1 MVQLIAAAALA
12 AFQIASG
19 YQQGEMIRENARLKR
34 EIDDLNIESAKVD
47 EFNARKEGYTEAS
60 RYQNV
65 IDQTVGEQRA
75 AFAAKG
81 VDVNY
86 GTAAEVQAETE
97 FTGYLNKLDIFKK
110 ANERAQGFQKEIIN
124 MRLGSA
130 MTFRQSQVDAAGAE
144 AQGIGKGLGTAIS
157 GYSRS

>member
-34 EIDDLNIESAKVD
+34 EIDDLNIESAHVD
-47 EFNARKEGYTEAS
+47 AYNARKEGYTEVS

-86 GTAAEVQAETE
+86 GTASEVQAETE

-110 ANERAQGFQKEIIN
+110 ANERAQGFEKEAAN
-124 MRLGSA
+124 MRLSSS
-130 MTFRQSQVDAAGAE
+130 MSFRQAETDAAGA
-144 AQGIGKGLGTAIS
+144 QMRGLGQGLGTAIS